1 MFSLKKILLP
11 VDFSERSLGAARYA
25 EALAE
30 QLDCEITMLHVL
42 PTPHYEFTAL
52 EGGGMML
59 GEYYGTRKVAIEQE
73 LEQFLRAELPKL
85 KATRLMLEGDPA
97 TRIAAEAEKGF
108 DLIVMPTHGYGPFR
122 RFVLGSVTA
131 KVLHDAHCP
140 VWTGAHLEAA
150 PAVEKIHFQ
159 TVIAAIDLGPESE
172 KALHWA
178 HEFAARHGAKLILAH
193 ATPSLEGRTGEY
205 FDPNWRTYMA
215 TQAKERLDGLQA
227 KAGTNA
233 ELAIEAGDAHYVV
246 CDLAKSHQADLVVI
260 GRGSVA
266 GVFGR
271 LRASAYG
278 IIRQSPCPV
287 VSV

>member
-30 QLDCEITMLHVL
+30 QHGSEITMLYVL

-59 GEYYGTRKVAIEQE
+59 GEYYGKQKEAVRKE
-73 LEQFLRAELPKL
+73 LDQFLKAELPRL
-85 KATRLMLEGDPA
+85 KATRLMVEGDPA
-97 TRIAAEAEKGF
+97 GRIISQANEGV

-140 VWTGAHLEAA
+140 VWTGAHLETA
-150 PAVEKIHFQ
+150 PAVDNIQFK
-159 TVIAAIDLGPESE
+159 TVMVAVDLGPESE
-172 KALHWA
+172 KTLCWA
-178 HEFAARHGAKLILAH
+178 NAFAARHKAKLILAH
-193 ATPSLEGRTGEY
+193 ATPSLEGHTGEY
-205 FDPNWRTYMA
+205 FDPDWRHYLAAQA
-215 TQAKERLDGLQA
+215 TERLASLQA

-233 ELAIEAGDAHYVV
+233 EVAIEAGDAHYVV
-246 CDLAKSHQADLVVI
+246 CDLATSHKADVLVI

-266 GVFGR
+266 GLFGR
-271 LRASAYG
+271 LRASAYA

-287 VSV
+287 